1 MRRWF
6 FTLMALLL
14 LSGFGVGMRTSLDAL
29 PPTTIEA
36 AVAITLNRAKAP
48 TNGIRIEDAHCVP
61 ARETCLSYIADVTLQ
76 NEQVRGR
83 LACVGA
89 WHDCT
94 LTMAEYDLHVAPVP
108 DVGTPHPWI
117 EQIAAVLQQAMGWVR
132 AVVGR

>member
-14 LSGFGVGMRTSLDAL
+14 LSGFGVGMRTTWDSL

-36 AVAITLNRAKAP
+36 AVAVTLNQANAP
-48 TNGIRIEDAHCVP
+48 TNGIAIENAHCVP

-76 NEQVRGR
+76 NEHIRGR

-94 LTMAEYDLHVAPVP
+94 LTMAEYGLRAAPVP
-108 DVGTPHPWI
+108 DVGRPHPWI
-117 EQIAAVLQQAMGWVR
+117 EQMTALVQQAMGWVR
-132 AVVGR
+132 AVLGR